1 MVLQIRVIFHQTF
14 RVIQAVGIRGPIFG
28 HGTWQMVESLD
39 TEQLTI
45 HIYSS
50 IQVHLLRV
58 RVVVTCTIVGIRVL
72 GLVVNRIGTQV
83 TVVIIYSCPKRG
95 TIWRGN
101 IMGRRV
107 SLNGTATVSRERHLK
122 EQCRRGVV

>member
-1 MVLQIRVIFHQTF
+1 M
-14 RVIQAVGIRGPIFG
+14 VGIRGNIFG
-28 HGTWQMVESLD
+28 YGTWQMVESLD
-39 TEQLTI
+39 TKQFTI
-45 HIYSS
+45 HTYLS

-58 RVVVTCTIVGIRVL
+58 TNRLTCTIVGIRVL

-83 TVVIIYSCPKRG
+83 TIVIIHSCPKRG

-107 SLNGTATVSRERHLK
+107 SLNGTATVLRGRRLK
-122 EQCRRGVV
+122 